1 MPGRKRQLW
10 VDTQGTI
17 IAVVV
22 HPAASQDRDG
32 AYVVLARA
40 AAHTSRVTYRW
51 ADAAD
56 RGAFARWVTAAWGG
70 TIAIGH
76 RAPDVVG
83 CAVEPRRWVVERTC
97 GWLGR
102 CRRLS
107 KDYEADLVT
116 SETWIALARG
126 ALLLRRLCPSS

>member
-1 MPGRKRQLW
+1 MWCWSGR
-10 VDTQGTI
+10 
-17 IAVVV
+17 
-22 HPAASQDRDG
+22 
-32 AYVVLARA
+32 RA
-40 AAHTSRVTYRW
+40 HASRVTHLW
-51 ADAAD
+51 ADAAY
-56 RGAFARWVTAAWGG
+56 RGAFARWVTAAWGW

-83 CAVEPRRWVVERTC
+83 FAVEPRRWVVERTF

-107 KDYEADLVT
+107 KDYEEYPVT
-116 SETWIALARG
+116 SETWIALAMG

>member
-1 MPGRKRQLW
+1 MPGRQRQLL
-10 VDTQGTI
+10 VDTQGPI

-32 AYVVLARA
+32 AYVVLERA
-40 AAHTSRVTYRW
+40 AAHTSRVTYLW

-56 RGAFARWVTAAWGG
+56 RGAVARWVTAARGW

-107 KDYEADLVT
+107 KDDEEYPVT
-116 SETWIALARG
+116 SATWVALAMG